1 MKTAKEILDENCK
14 ASMYGWLT
22 EDSVLKAM
30 GIYKNLAQEQ
40 AAKGIVK
47 WQSRDEMDA
56 PTNPLQA
63 LYESFT
69 RTSKD
74 MGENKFDAWN
84 YGVIIGWDDAYKE
97 LAIKH
102 NWSKEQVE
110 YNKLLHENFNKAWN
124 LFMDYISN
132 NADKKAQ
139 MSEPNVEK

>member
-1 MKTAKEILDENCK
+1 MKTAKEILYENCK
-14 ASMYGWLT
+14 PSMHGWLQ
-22 EDSVLKAM
+22 EHSVLDAM
-30 GIYKNLAQEQ
+30 EKYKNISQEQ
-40 AAKGIVK
+40 VAKGIMK
-47 WQSRDEMDA
+47 WQSRDEMNL

-63 LYESFT
+63 LCESFT

-84 YGVIIGWDDAYKE
+84 YGIITGWNDAYDE
-97 LAIKH
+97 LAKKH

-132 NADKKAQ
+132 NAG
-139 MSEPNVEK
+139 